1 MRSKIL
7 ITGSPRSGKSTL
19 ISRII
24 EFYSKENYVIYGFL
38 TPEVRM
44 GGKRVGF
51 DVEDI
56 YSGKRNKFARAGNYK
71 TQFKLGR
78 YSIFIKEFDQM
89 ISKLEKVEIQ
99 KIDLLIID
107 EIGKMELFSK
117 KFQEF
122 IKKQFQL
129 DISIVATIGQKI
141 QHPVK
146 NFILKIS
153 KVNLFNLNRQNQ
165 QKVFQE
171 IISLDN

>member
-7 ITGSPRSGKSTL
+7 ITGPPRSGKSTL
-19 ISRII
+19 ISKII
-24 EFYSKENYVIYGFL
+24 EYYSKKNYVIYGFL

-51 DVEDI
+51 DFEDI
-56 YSGKRNKFARAGNYK
+56 YSGKRNKLARAGNYK

-89 ISKLEKVEIQ
+89 ISKLEEVEIQ
-99 KIDLLIID
+99 KIDILIID
-107 EIGKMELFSK
+107 EIGKMEFFSK

-129 DISIVATIGQKI
+129 DLPIVATVGQKL
-141 QHPVK
+141 QHPIK
-146 NFILKIS
+146 NFILKLS

-165 QKVFQE
+165 QRVFQK
-171 IISLDN
+171 IISLNI